1 MFRHAVSG
9 PNTIVVICKRVTR
22 FFWILQEDSISR
34 LDGHIVVEIVEG
46 RQEEAIRLLV
56 SFYTRIKVRGTN
68 LDAAVLVRVLGASSD
83 WG

>member
-1 MFRHAVSG
+1 
-9 PNTIVVICKRVTR
+9 
-22 FFWILQEDSISR
+22 
-34 LDGHIVVEIVEG
+34 
-46 RQEEAIRLLV
+46 LV